1 MEAIMPILLKNQ
13 FVNSREEILE
23 VETPQPLTET
33 HVPIKHSFFIE
44 QADKNF
50 EENNLTIK
58 EENFWLRILEYK
70 FWILSAESV
79 SPAIMIL
86 NPLYS
91 GGLCEPVTMTPEL
104 APFV

>member
-1 MEAIMPILLKNQ
+1 MPILLKNQ

-33 HVPIKHSFFIE
+33 HVPIEHSFFLE

-58 EENFWLRILEYK
+58 EENMMNYNKKITLETRKKLFYN
-70 FWILSAESV
+70 FHFDIS
-79 SPAIMIL
+79 
-86 NPLYS
+86 Y
-91 GGLCEPVTMTPEL
+91 
-104 APFV
+104 